1 MPGSTVA
8 HARVKYPGG
17 NLDLTYNSKWSMASE
32 SLPPESPSSTR
43 SPFSI
48 MPKSF
53 KAWFRGLRILAG
65 GLASFLDRRLDRA
78 GSRSSEFPTVA
89 IAVDTP
95 VSGSGSSS
103 SSMTFSAA
111 FGAASPFSLSDPEPP
126 VTSATN
132 GGASSASVASA
143 SPSSFAPF
151 TTHSGAARFCIKPPR
166 TFSVLSV
173 TRSGCLRLVARPPPE
188 TAFVNPSVNKPRL

>member
-8 HARVKYPGG
+8 HASVKYPGG

-32 SLPPESPSSTR
+32 SLPPDKPSSTR

-78 GSRSSEFPTVA
+78 GSRSSEFPTDA

-95 VSGSGSSS
+95 VSGSGSGS

-111 FGAASPFSLSDPEPP
+111 FGAASPFSLSDPESPA
-126 VTSATN
+126 TSATN
-132 GGASSASVASA
+132 GGASSSAPVASA

-188 TAFVNPSVNKPRL
+188 TAFVNPSVNSRL

>member
-8 HARVKYPGG
+8 HASVKYPGG

-32 SLPPESPSSTR
+32 SLPPEKPSSTR

-53 KAWFRGLRILAG
+53 NAWFRGLRILAG
-65 GLASFLDRRLDRA
+65 GLASCLDRRLDRA
-78 GSRSSEFPTVA
+78 GSSSSEFPTVA

-95 VSGSGSSS
+95 VSGSGSGS

-111 FGAASPFSLSDPEPP
+111 FGAASPFSLSDPEP
-126 VTSATN
+126 SATN
-132 GGASSASVASA
+132 GGASSAPVASA

-188 TAFVNPSVNKPRL
+188 TAFVNPSVNSRL

>member
-8 HARVKYPGG
+8 HASVKYPGG

-78 GSRSSEFPTVA
+78 GSRSSDPATVA

-103 SSMTFSAA
+103 SSITFSAA

-188 TAFVNPSVNKPRL
+188 TAFVNPSVNSRL

>member
-1 MPGSTVA
+1 MA
-8 HARVKYPGG
+8 HASVKYPGG

-65 GLASFLDRRLDRA
+65 GLASFLDRRLDDVGA
-78 GSRSSEFPTVA
+78 CSSEFPTVA

-95 VSGSGSSS
+95 GSGSGSSS
-103 SSMTFSAA
+103 SSITFSAA
-111 FGAASPFSLSDPEPP
+111 FGAASPFSLSDPESPA
-126 VTSATN
+126 TSATC
-132 GGASSASVASA
+132 GGASSAPVASA
-143 SPSSFAPF
+143 SSSSFAPF

-188 TAFVNPSVNKPRL
+188 TAFVNPSVKPRL

>member
-1 MPGSTVA
+1 MA
-8 HARVKYPGG
+8 HASVKYPGG

-78 GSRSSEFPTVA
+78 GSRSSDPATVA

-103 SSMTFSAA
+103 SSITFSAA

-188 TAFVNPSVNKPRL
+188 TAFVNPSVNSRL

>member
-1 MPGSTVA
+1 MA
-8 HARVKYPGG
+8 HASVKYPGG

-32 SLPPESPSSTR
+32 SLPPDKPSSTR

-65 GLASFLDRRLDRA
+65 GLPSFLDRRLDRV
-78 GSRSSEFPTVA
+78 GSSSSEFPTVA

-95 VSGSGSSS
+95 VSGSGSGSGS

-126 VTSATN
+126 VTSATC
-132 GGASSASVASA
+132 GGASSSAPVASA

-188 TAFVNPSVNKPRL
+188 TAFVNPSVKPRL

>member
-1 MPGSTVA
+1 MA

-17 NLDLTYNSKWSMASE
+17 NLDLTYSSKWSMASE
-32 SLPPESPSSTR
+32 SLPPDKPSSTR

-78 GSRSSEFPTVA
+78 GSRSSEFPTDA

-95 VSGSGSSS
+95 VSGSGSGS

-111 FGAASPFSLSDPEPP
+111 FGAASPFSLSDPEP
-126 VTSATN
+126 SATN
-132 GGASSASVASA
+132 GGASSAPVAST

-188 TAFVNPSVNKPRL
+188 TAFVNPSVKPRL

>member
-1 MPGSTVA
+1 MA
-8 HARVKYPGG
+8 HASVKYPGG

-65 GLASFLDRRLDRA
+65 GLASFLDRRLDDVGA
-78 GSRSSEFPTVA
+78 CSSEFPTVA

-95 VSGSGSSS
+95 GSGSSS
-103 SSMTFSAA
+103 ITFSAA
-111 FGAASPFSLSDPEPP
+111 FGAASPFSLSDPESPA
-126 VTSATN
+126 TSATC
-132 GGASSASVASA
+132 GGASSAPVASA
-143 SPSSFAPF
+143 SSSSFAPF

-188 TAFVNPSVNKPRL
+188 TAFVNPSVNKSRL

>member
-17 NLDLTYNSKWSMASE
+17 NLDLTYSSKWSMASE
-32 SLPPESPSSTR
+32 SLPPDKPSSTR

-78 GSRSSEFPTVA
+78 GSRSSEFPTDA

-95 VSGSGSSS
+95 VSGSGSGS

-111 FGAASPFSLSDPEPP
+111 FGAASPFSLSDPESPA
-126 VTSATN
+126 TSATN
-132 GGASSASVASA
+132 GGASSSTLASA

-188 TAFVNPSVNKPRL
+188 TAFVNPSVKPRL